1 VILEAP
7 LLELLLDGRRLAL
20 AGLNGSNCGNVGGDC
35 TKPGARFDPGT
46 PTLAAVSGG
55 GGPYVGARSSVALGL
70 NIMDNDARHP
80 LAQQFTL
87 GVQHQIGG
95 DWVISADAIHNYGT
109 RFLMGRELRDANN
122 QAITVTDPLSG
133 LQNNVVSI
141 GSFAKTWYDGLL
153 VSVQRRQTK
162 VGPVH
167 YNFNLNYTLSKAFN
181 YAQDDQ
187 IPFGTGGQADIV
199 MGGNNIRLE
208 KGYAS
213 TDERH
218 RLVLFGA
225 LLAPWDITLSPIWTL
240 SSSVPGDTAVSALSA
255 RLPILQRNA
264 LAREIQHGAQLNAVI
279 DRWNGLP
286 ACPGTPTNAGPFPCH
301 VGPTLAHVDPA
312 LHFGSWFDSFDL
324 RVTKAFKITERHRFE
339 VLAEAFNLFNITN
352 FRGFNRNNYFGY
364 DTTLGTVAAPNLNF
378 NHPTN
383 TAGGFFGSGG
393 PRAFQFA
400 ARYSF

>member
-1 VILEAP
+1 M
-7 LLELLLDGRRLAL
+7 
-20 AGLNGSNCGNVGGDC
+20 
-35 TKPGARFDPGT
+35 DP
-46 PTLAAVSGG
+46 
-55 GGPYVGARSSVALGL
+55 
-70 NIMDNDARHP
+70 NARHP
-80 LAQQFTL
+80 LVQQFTFGL
-87 GVQHQIGG
+87 EQQFGNQWIISG
-95 DWVISADAIHNYGT
+95 DALHNFGT

-122 QAITVTDPLSG
+122 APVIVTDPLSG

-141 GSFAKTWYDGLL
+141 GSFAKNWYDGLL
-153 VSVQRRQTK
+153 VSIQRRPAKLGRLQ
-162 VGPVH
+162 

-199 MGGNNIRLE
+199 MGGNDLRLE
-208 KGYAS
+208 KAYAS

-240 SSSVPGDTAVSALSA
+240 SSPVPGDTTVSALSA

-264 LAREIQHGAQLNAVI
+264 LAREIQTGAELNAVI
-279 DRWNGLP
+279 NRWNALP
-286 ACPGTPTNAGPFPCH
+286 ACPASPTNAGPFPCH
-301 VGPTLAHVDPA
+301 VGPQIADVNPK

-324 RVTKAFKITERHRFE
+324 RLSKGFKIKEQQRFE
-339 VLAEAFNLFNITN
+339 VSGEAFNLFNITN
-352 FRGFNRNNYFGY
+352 IRGFNRNNYFGY
-364 DTTLGTVAAPNLNF
+364 DTTLGTVAAPNTDF
-378 NHPTN
+378 NRATN